1 MVRKAARTGL
11 AVAALGASAL
21 AADYLLKGRKRIRE
35 WETLSCADADEG
47 SFVMLS
53 DGAQMHYLARGES
66 GDPVILIHGL
76 MSSAHEWQKNIDALA
91 QAHRVYAIDLVGFG
105 FSSRILQPCYSL
117 QYFAQ
122 SVREFMDALG
132 LGRASLVGHS
142 LGGAVALQFAY
153 DYAARTD
160 RLVLLAP
167 GIYLVKYAEPIRYAA
182 RVPYLPR
189 ALASLVLCNPRAQ
202 RVSLRNALGRVGR
215 VDEETLSFRVRAT
228 RVRGTV
234 DALVAMATS
243 PHASDLRLK
252 IGEIK
257 APALVI
263 WGDEDLAVP
272 LRHGKRLVRELP
284 HAELV
289 ILEGAGHLPNE
300 EFPEVVNR
308 AMVDFLNAVGESLV
322 ELPEPKPKK

>member
-1 MVRKAARTGL
+1 MVRKAVRAGL

-21 AADYLLKGRKRIRE
+21 AADYVLAGRKRLRE
-35 WETLSCADADEG
+35 WETLSCGDADDG
-47 SFVMLS
+47 GFVTLS

-76 MSSAHEWQKNIDALA
+76 MSSAHEWRKNIDALA

-105 FSSRILQPCYSL
+105 FSSRVSGPCYSL
-117 QYFAQ
+117 RYFAQ
-122 SVREFMDALG
+122 TVREFMEAQG
-132 LGRASLVGHS
+132 LARASLVGHS

-153 DYAARTD
+153 DYPARTD

-167 GIYLVKYAEPIRYAA
+167 GIYLVKYVEPVRYAA

-189 ALASLVLCNPRAQ
+189 TLMSLVVCNPRAQ
-202 RVSLRNALGRVGR
+202 RVSLRNALGHAGHI
-215 VDEETLSFRVRAT
+215 DEETLSFRVRAT

-234 DALVAMATS
+234 DALLAMATS
-243 PHASDLRLK
+243 PHASDMRLRVGD
-252 IGEIK
+252 IQ

-263 WGDEDLAVP
+263 WGDGDLVVP

-289 ILEGAGHLPNE
+289 ILERAGHLPNE
-300 EFPEVVNR
+300 QFPETVNR
-308 AMVDFLNAVGESLV
+308 AMTDFLGPHSIVPRARSSE
-322 ELPEPKPKK
+322 

>member
-1 MVRKAARTGL
+1 MVRKAVRASF

-21 AADYLLKGRKRIRE
+21 AADYILAGRKRLRE

-47 SFVMLS
+47 GFVPLS
-53 DGAQMHYLARGES
+53 DGAQMHYVVRGGS

-76 MSSAHEWQKNIDALA
+76 MSSAHEWRKNIDALA
-91 QAHRVYAIDLVGFG
+91 QAHRAYAIDLVGFG
-105 FSSRILQPCYSL
+105 FSSRVSEPCYSL
-117 QYFAQ
+117 RYFAQ
-122 SVREFMDALG
+122 TVHEFMDAQG
-132 LGRASLVGHS
+132 LARASIVGHS

-153 DYAARTD
+153 DYPARTD

-167 GIYLVKYAEPIRYAA
+167 GIYLVKYVGPIRYAA
-182 RVPYLPR
+182 QVPYLPR
-189 ALASLVLCNPRAQ
+189 ALMSLVVCNPRVQ
-202 RVSLRNALGRVGR
+202 RVSFRNALGQAGR
-215 VDEETLSFRVRAT
+215 VDEETLSIRMRSL
-228 RVRGTV
+228 RVRGTL
-234 DALVAMATS
+234 DALLAMATS
-243 PHASDLRLK
+243 PHASEMRLRVGD
-252 IGEIK
+252 IQ

-263 WGDEDLAVP
+263 WGDGDLVVP

-308 AMVDFLNAVGESLV
+308 VMTDFLG
-322 ELPEPKPKK
+322 